1 MFCYIYRN
9 ESLIVL
15 QSVKLDNGSA
25 VNSAAA
31 NSAIFII
38 RSSYI
43 FTESKSGKLRRTLE
57 RSQYVMIISPT
68 RA

>member
-15 QSVKLDNGSA
+15 QNVKLDNGSA

-31 NSAIFII
+31 NSVIFII